1 MTGDEPT
8 FEAAERELRAIIER
22 LESGNVGVDE
32 AITLWE
38 RGEHLYAVCRTRLEA
53 AEGKVDELSQ
63 RVQASEPS
71 E

>member
-8 FEAAERELRAIIER
+8 FEEAERELRAIVER

-38 RGEHLYAVCRTRLEA
+38 RGEQLYAVCRTRLEA
-53 AEGKVDELSQ
+53 TEGKVEELSQ